1 MDLLG
6 CLSSILVT
14 NFHLFIFIILFM
26 LSLSF
31 LFVLSNRFITLT
43 LFLVSFFALISI
55 PIFENLIF
63 SYNIF
68 SLNFSL
74 NSYLKLHLK
83 LTPGSL
89 NSLIISSHASY
100 LTSYLTLATH
110 KRRTPLESTPHNFPH
125 NSYVLHSPQ
134 IHSVSYSYIY
144 YAYHRIYFYTFPH
157 NLYLSHLLQ
166 IGTLKL

>member
-31 LFVLSNRFITLT
+31 LFVLSNRFIPLT
-43 LFLVSFFALISI
+43 LLLVSFFALISI

-110 KRRTPLESTPHNFPH
+110 KRRTPLESTPHN
-125 NSYVLHSPQ
+125 SYLLHSPQ

-144 YAYHRIYFYTFPH
+144 YAYHRFFSLVHISTPFLITFIYLIYYKSA
-157 NLYLSHLLQ
+157 L
-166 IGTLKL
+166 